1 MVAILLKINQK
12 TIKKKKKKKKKPG
25 EITKP
30 LWQEG
35 LREF

>member
-1 MVAILLKINQK
+1 MEANVLKRNPN
-12 TIKKKKKKKKKPG
+12 TSTAKKKKKPG